1 MTHRRLV
8 VLAIS
13 VLALGAVTAQ
23 NAAAQGV
30 PPSPPSTFFGAAS
43 IDGKPVP
50 DGTEV
55 RGFIDGKD
63 CTQTAQGFRGTVTD
77 GGASAYVVT
86 IVHESQIAGCG
97 RAGRTVTFRIAGHAA
112 GQSSPW
118 QPGAQ
123 RLDINSGGGSPVP
136 LPTATPTSRAAP
148 SIPTKASGETVSGQS
163 VSSASTGNPTPLAG
177 TPPVDNINIP
187 FVPTPSVQRSPV
199 ESVGVNEGERSIW
212 IVLGPLIALAVAA
225 GIGGGI
231 YLSRRKAAG
240 S

>member
-1 MTHRRLV
+1 M
-8 VLAIS
+8 LA
-13 VLALGAVTAQ
+13 AF
-23 NAAAQGV
+23 
-30 PPSPPSTFFGAAS
+30 PSPRIAARVHHAS
-43 IDGKPVP
+43 DDDRRNRRRPAFVWSDRRSPLVNQWPRVVAGR
-50 DGTEV
+50 GT
-55 RGFIDGKD
+55 I
-63 CTQTAQGFRGTVTD
+63 RGTVTD

-163 VSSASTGNPTPLAG
+163 VSSGSTGNPTPLAG